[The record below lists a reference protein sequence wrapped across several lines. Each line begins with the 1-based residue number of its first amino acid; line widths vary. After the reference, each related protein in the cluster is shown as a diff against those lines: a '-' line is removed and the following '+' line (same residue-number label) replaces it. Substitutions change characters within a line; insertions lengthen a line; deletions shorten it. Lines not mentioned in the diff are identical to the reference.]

1 MLVSVE
7 NKFRDRTRK
16 VIEELLE
23 DEKSI
28 SNIHSDRLEFEEL
41 IEEFSEKA
49 SFEELMEVVEEEIY
63 DFKNSN
69 F

>member
-23 DEKSI
+23 DEKSV